1 MRKKRFPILLG
12 LLAITLIFV
21 VSACNLGTTSEESV
35 DITELPTETAAVATR
50 TLLPDGT
57 IPTSVGATVTQ
68 IPLPTTIQN
77 TSVAIL
83 PPTSALPPRATN
95 TPTPISILILA
106 PAPGSTVSG
115 NVQILGSAI
124 HPSFLQY
131 RLEYGPEPNPSNL
144 WFPITGIV
152 QSPVLNSVL
161 GIWNTNTASSP
172 DGTYQIRLRVFLRD
186 GRQETTVINGIRI
199 QNRQPTAVPT
209 NTPTV
214 PRPIAAF
221 TQDITTGNAPL
232 VVRFTNQSS
241 GQITSYSWDFGDG
254 SNTTAVNPTHTF
266 SNPGIYNVTLRAT
279 GPGGT
284 ANVTRQINVT
294 SAAAPTAG
302 FITNTTSG
310 EAPLSVSFTNQS
322 TGSITSYTWDF
333 GDGST
338 SNEVNPTY
346 TFNDVGTYNVILTAT
361 GPGGSSNVVR
371 QITVENPQVP
381 APIAGF
387 SASILTGERPL
398 TVDFTDSSQGDI
410 TQYLWDFNGDGITD
424 STDASPSHTYND
436 AGTFNV
442 RLTVIGDGGQNT
454 TNTDIVV
461 QEPPNAPTADFSV
474 NNSSGDIPLTV
485 NFTNASSGE
494 ITGYAWDF
502 DNDGITDSTD
512 ENPSHTYA
520 DAGTYTAVLSVTGPG
535 GTTTTQT
542 TINATTPIIPPTA
555 NFTTDVTTGEAPLTV
570 AFTNTSDG
578 SDLTYAWDF
587 DNDGVIDSNVSS
599 PSHEYATAGQYTA
612 VLSITNDAGTDSAQ
626 VTINVSESVA
636 QVVAPV
642 ASFTT
647 DVNTGTAPLT
657 VTFTSNSTG
666 TIDSFAWDFDSDG
679 IADNTTDNPA
689 TFTYNTA
696 GTFNASLTVSN
707 SAGSN
712 TIAIPI
718 TVTEALVA
726 PVASFT
732 TDVNTGSSPLTV
744 TFTSSSTGTIDSF
757 AWDFDGDGVAD
768 NTTDNPATF
777 TYNTAGTFNA
787 SLTVTNGAGSDTI
800 ALPITVTE
808 ALVAPVASFTTDVN
822 TGTAPLMV
830 TFTSSSTGTIDS
842 FAWDFDGDGVADNTT
857 DNPASF
863 TYNTA
868 GTFNASLTVTNGAGS
883 DTIALP
889 ITVTEALVAPVASF
903 TTDVN
908 TGTAP
913 LMVTFTSTSTGTID
927 SFAWDF
933 DGDGV
938 ADNTTDNPA
947 TFTYNTAGTFN
958 ASLTVT
964 NGAGSD
970 TIALPIT
977 VTEALVAPVAS
988 FTTDVN
994 TGTAPLTVTFTSN
1007 STGTVDSFAW
1017 DFDGDGV
1024 ADNTTD
1030 NPASFTYNT
1039 AGTFNAS
1046 LTVTNGAG
1054 SDTIALPITVTEA
1067 LVAPVA
1073 SFTTDVNTGTAPLTV
1088 TFTSNS
1094 TGTIDSF
1101 AWDFNGDG
1109 VADNTTDNP
1118 ASFTYNTAG
1127 TFNASL
1133 TVTNGAGSDTIALPI
1148 TVTEALVAPVASFTT
1163 NVNTGTA
1170 PLMVTFTSNS
1180 TGTIDSFAWDFDGDG
1195 VADNTTDNPASFT
1208 YNTAGTFNASL
1219 TVTNGAG
1226 SDTISLP
1233 ITVNAALVAPVASFT
1248 TDINTGTAPLTVTF
1262 TSTSTGTVDSF
1273 AWDFNGDGVAD
1284 NTTDNPT
1291 VFTYDTAGTFN
1302 ASLTVTN
1309 GAGSNT
1315 SSATIT
1321 VEAAVVT
1328 PPSGDIALTVDV
1340 GGNNE
1345 IFLINADGTGG
1356 TNITNNGAND
1366 RDPVWSP
1373 DGSKIAF
1380 VSNRNGASDI
1390 FVYTLADQSLQTLTQ
1405 AAGENINP
1413 AWRGDGSQI
1422 IFSSNRDGTYDL
1434 FAMNADGSNVVKLPS
1449 SDTANETQPSWSPDG
1464 NRVLFVSDASG
1475 NNDITVMNND
1485 GSNMLALT
1493 IDGSNDEHPRWK
1505 PDGSSVVFM
1514 SERAG
1519 DRDIFSVNVDGSNLV
1534 QLTFDASNEEEPSY
1548 APDGNTIYFTSDRT
1562 ADKNIF
1568 TMNAD
1573 GTNVVQLTN
1582 ATVNESQAHRR

>member
-535 GTTTTQT
+535 GITTTQT

-830 TFTSSSTGTIDS
+830 TFTS
-842 FAWDFDGDGVADNTT
+842 
-857 DNPASF
+857 
-863 TYNTA
+863 
-868 GTFNASLTVTNGAGS
+868 
-883 DTIALP
+883 
-889 ITVTEALVAPVASF
+889 
-903 TTDVN
+903 
-908 TGTAP
+908 
-913 LMVTFTSTSTGTID
+913 
-927 SFAWDF
+927 
-933 DGDGV
+933 
-938 ADNTTDNPA
+938 
-947 TFTYNTAGTFN
+947 
-958 ASLTVT
+958 
-964 NGAGSD
+964 
-970 TIALPIT
+970 
-977 VTEALVAPVAS
+977 
-988 FTTDVN
+988 
-994 TGTAPLTVTFTSN
+994 
-1007 STGTVDSFAW
+1007 
-1017 DFDGDGV
+1017 
-1024 ADNTTD
+1024 
-1030 NPASFTYNT
+1030 
-1039 AGTFNAS
+1039 
-1046 LTVTNGAG
+1046 
-1054 SDTIALPITVTEA
+1054 
-1067 LVAPVA
+1067 
-1073 SFTTDVNTGTAPLTV
+1073 
-1088 TFTSNS
+1088 
-1094 TGTIDSF
+1094 
-1101 AWDFNGDG
+1101 
-1109 VADNTTDNP
+1109 
-1118 ASFTYNTAG
+1118 
-1127 TFNASL
+1127 
-1133 TVTNGAGSDTIALPI
+1133 
-1148 TVTEALVAPVASFTT
+1148 
-1163 NVNTGTA
+1163 
-1170 PLMVTFTSNS
+1170 NS

-1434 FAMNADGSNVVKLPS
+1434 FTMNADGSNVVKLPS